1 MVWKPHIL
9 LSNFIRFNVLNISA
23 HQARARLRERH
34 KDNLRKKLEM
44 LKAEQGVKQEGEEE
58 SGEDDQEE
66 EEEHSD
72 AESLPEV
79 KKEIT
84 EDEPRDSRSSKGE
97 DGNISEE
104 EHEEKD
110 K

>member
-1 MVWKPHIL
+1 ML
-9 LSNFIRFNVLNISA
+9 NFSA

-58 SGEDDQEE
+58 SGEEEQEE
-66 EEEHSD
+66 EEHTD
-72 AESLPEV
+72 AESPPEV

-84 EDEPRDSRSSKGE
+84 EDEIGETRSSKGD
-97 DGNISEE
+97 DGNTSEE
-104 EHEEKD
+104 EHEEKA